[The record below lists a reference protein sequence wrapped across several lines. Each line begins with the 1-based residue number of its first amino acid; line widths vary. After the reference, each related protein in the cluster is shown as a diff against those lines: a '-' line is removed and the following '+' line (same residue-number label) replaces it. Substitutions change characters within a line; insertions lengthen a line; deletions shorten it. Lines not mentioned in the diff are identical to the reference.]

1 MNYRTAWFLDGVGA
15 LAMLAAMALVP
26 SDAAARSVR
35 QELHPTGV
43 AQNAR
48 GRAIVSIHR
57 AGKHMRGKM
66 LVVGHNLSRNA
77 TFGVSVAGVHIGA
90 FATNAAGSGAARF
103 SSHPTGHRQFLGV
116 DPSGKRLE
124 VSDDQGEDVL
134 ESEMPD
140 DTEAGDIQCCLPDDD
155 GTECEETSPDECTAE
170 NGTNMGTG
178 SCFPDPC
185 PTTAPQE
192 DIVCCVPDSEEPEC
206 DETSAA
212 EEPECDETSAAECAA
227 ENGVNLGSGSCD
239 PNPCA
244 PSPPANVV
252 QCCVSEG
259 DQGEREGEQETEAP
273 ECEELTADH
282 CTAEGGTAIGTGSCD
297 PNPCGAP
304 VTTTTTMP

>member
-103 SSHPTGHRQFLGV
+103 SSHPTGHGQFLGV

-155 GTECEETSPDECTAE
+155 GAECEETSPDECAAE
-170 NGTNMGTG
+170 NGTNMGAG

-185 PTTAPQE
+185 PTSQPMPDMRCCLPDE
-192 DIVCCVPDSEEPEC
+192 DGPEC
-206 DETSAA
+206 
-212 EEPECDETSAAECAA
+212 EEEDAAECSAA
-227 ENGVNLGSGSCD
+227 GGVNLGAGTCEPD
-239 PNPCA
+239 PCA
-244 PSPPANVV
+244 PTGPAVV
-252 QCCVSEG
+252 RCCISEDDED
-259 DQGEREGEQETEAP
+259 DQEGELQSESP
-273 ECEELTADH
+273 ECEQLTLGD
-282 CTAEGGTAIGTGSCD
+282 CTAEGGTSLGAGSCE
-297 PNPCGAP
+297 PNPCVSSVSGAFLGSHP
-304 VTTTTTMP
+304 RSESPARTR